1 MKKFMN
7 QNNVMN
13 QNNNI
18 NLQINRSK
26 SNSKIII
33 VIIGIIIALL
43 AIVYFISSKLKKS
56 FYGTWDCNGITL
68 FIDSKNFNMSNNNLD
83 VKSTYKISSTS
94 KDGSISKYDIEASA
108 TKRIINGKEYTEP
121 YTTKFQISIDEKSKD
136 EMAMI
141 NVVSYNIYTCKRK

>member
-1 MKKFMN
+1 
-7 QNNVMN
+7 
-13 QNNNI
+13 
-18 NLQINRSK
+18 
-26 SNSKIII
+26 
-33 VIIGIIIALL
+33 
-43 AIVYFISSKLKKS
+43 
-56 FYGTWDCNGITL
+56 
-68 FIDSKNFNMSNNNLD
+68 MSNNNLD

>member
-13 QNNNI
+13 QNNNKNI
-18 NLQINRSK
+18 QINRSK

-43 AIVYFISSKLKKS
+43 AIVYFISSKQKKS

-141 NVVSYNIYTCKRK
+141 NIVSYNIYTCTRK